1 MTETQ
6 ENWFEV
12 QQFQSAEIQGEVI
25 SITSPL

>member
-12 QQFQSAEIQGEVI
+12 QQFQSAEIQEVI